1 MNSHKIGSSQIID
14 LASMIVAHALT
25 YMTMFYIMMYNY
37 NYLIESELIPASWVQ
52 YFFVKELCFFI
63 WERIV
68 AVYKWCVKINLLNGI
83 WKEMV
88 VSLDLTL
95 NRISCEVLSG

>member
-14 LASMIVAHALT
+14 FALTIVAYALT
-25 YMTMFYIMMYNY
+25 YMTVFYIYIVLY
-37 NYLIESELIPASWVQ
+37 
-52 YFFVKELCFFI
+52 FFI

-68 AVYKWCVKINLLNGI
+68 AVYEWCVKINLLNGI

-95 NRISCEVLSG
+95 NRISCEVPSG